1 MKLTAATVRT
11 LALPKGVSDK
21 IFFDDE
27 LPRFG
32 VRVRAGGSRTWIV
45 QYGIGGKERK
55 LPLGLVSALDP
66 SKARSLAKDVLARV
80 RLGEDPL
87 ALKHE
92 ARARAN
98 ETLGAQLPRYLAFKR
113 ASLRPRSYAQVARHL
128 TVHAKPLHNRPLA
141 TLASDRRGVAI
152 VLAKVAEASGPVE
165 ANMVRSSLSAC
176 CRWLMG
182 EGLLDGNPIIATN
195 KAAQN
200 GARKRVLSD
209 AELKRVWNG
218 LDDGRYGAIVK
229 LLVLTGLRREE
240 IGGLRW
246 DEIDLGNAVVE
257 IPASRMKANRPHVIP
272 LSGPALEI
280 LRRRPRTGDY
290 VFGRGRGF
298 QGWSARRKALDAVIG
313 GARPD
318 FVLHDLR
325 RLAST
330 VMHEKLGI
338 QPHIV
343 ERVLA
348 HVGHQR
354 GVAGTYNKAEYLA
367 ERRRAL
373 VRWADYVLAVVT
385 GEESTAQVVQL
396 MK

>member
-246 DEIDLGNAVVE
+246 DEIDLDRE
-257 IPASRMKANRPHVIP
+257 LIHLPAERCKNKRPHDQP
-272 LSGPALEI
+272 LSSAARAIIAAL
-280 LRRRPRTGDY
+280 PREGDR
-290 VFGRGRGF
+290 VFAAFGSWGRAKERLD
-298 QGWSARRKALDAVIG
+298 RKLGNDVAPW
-313 GARPD
+313 R
-318 FVLHDLR
+318 LHDLR
-325 RLAST
+325 RLVST
-330 VMHEKLGI
+330 TMHDKLGI

-343 ERVLA
+343 EHILG
-348 HVGHQR
+348 HVGHQSGTA
-354 GVAGTYNKAEYLA
+354 GVYNKADYLD

-373 VRWADYVLAVVT
+373 EKWADYVEGIVT
-385 GEESTAQVVQL
+385 GKRPAAEVVRL
-396 MK
+396 RK

>member
-218 LDDGRYGAIVK
+218 LDDDRYGAIVK

-246 DEIDLGNAVVE
+246 DEIDLDRE
-257 IPASRMKANRPHVIP
+257 LIHLPAERCKNKRSHDQP
-272 LSGPALEI
+272 LSSAALAI
-280 LRRRPRTGDY
+280 IAALPREGDK
-290 VFGRGRGF
+290 VFAAFGSWGRAKERLD
-298 QGWSARRKALDAVIG
+298 RKLGNDVAPW
-313 GARPD
+313 R
-318 FVLHDLR
+318 LHDLR
-325 RLAST
+325 RLVST
-330 VMHEKLGI
+330 TMHDKLGI

-343 ERVLA
+343 EHILG
-348 HVGHQR
+348 HVGHQGGTA
-354 GVAGTYNKAEYLA
+354 GVYNKADYLD

-373 VRWADYVLAVVT
+373 EKWADHVEGIVT
-385 GEESTAQVVQL
+385 GKRPAAQL
-396 MK
+396 LRLRK

>member
-1 MKLTAATVRT
+1 MKLTAAAVRS
-11 LALPKGVSDK
+11 LALPTGVTDK

-32 VRVRAGGSRTWIV
+32 VRMRAGGSRTWIV

-55 LPLGLVSALDP
+55 LPLGPVSALDP
-66 SKARSLAKDVLARV
+66 SKARALAKDVLARV

-92 ARARAN
+92 AAARAS

-113 ASLRPRSYAQVARHL
+113 ASLRPRSYAQVERHL
-128 TVHAKPLHNRPLA
+128 LVHAKPLHGRPLVS
-141 TLASDRRGVAI
+141 LASDRRSVAV

-218 LDDGRYGAIVK
+218 LDDDRYGAIVK

-246 DEIDLGNAVVE
+246 DEIDLDRE
-257 IPASRMKANRPHVIP
+257 LIHLPAERCKNKRPHDQP
-272 LSGPALEI
+272 LSSAARAIIAAL
-280 LRRRPRTGDY
+280 PREGDR
-290 VFGRGRGF
+290 VFAAFGSWGRAKERLD
-298 QGWSARRKALDAVIG
+298 RKLGNDVAPW
-313 GARPD
+313 R
-318 FVLHDLR
+318 LHDLR
-325 RLAST
+325 RLVST
-330 VMHEKLGI
+330 TMHDKLGI
-338 QPHIV
+338 QPHVV
-343 ERVLA
+343 ESILG
-348 HVGHQR
+348 HTGHQSGTA
-354 GVAGTYNKAEYLA
+354 GVYNKADYLD

-373 VRWADYVLAVVT
+373 EKWADHVEGIVT
-385 GEESTAQVVQL
+385 GKRPAAEVVRL
-396 MK
+396 RK

>member
-11 LALPKGVSDK
+11 LALPAGVTDK

-32 VRVRAGGSRTWIV
+32 VRMRAGGSRTWIV

-55 LPLGLVSALDP
+55 LPLGPVSALDP
-66 SKARSLAKDVLARV
+66 SKARALAKDVLARV

-92 ARARAN
+92 AAARAS

-113 ASLRPRSYAQVARHL
+113 ASLRPRSYAQVERHL
-128 TVHAKPLHNRPLA
+128 TVHAKPLHGRPLA
-141 TLASDRRGVAI
+141 TLASDRRGVAV
-152 VLAKVAEASGPVE
+152 VLAKVAETSGPVE

-218 LDDGRYGAIVK
+218 LDDDRYGAIVK

-246 DEIDLGNAVVE
+246 DEIDLDRE
-257 IPASRMKANRPHVIP
+257 LIHLPAERCKNKRPHDQP
-272 LSGPALEI
+272 LSSVARAIIAAL
-280 LRRRPRTGDY
+280 PREGDR
-290 VFGRGRGF
+290 VFAAFGSWGRAKERLD
-298 QGWSARRKALDAVIG
+298 RKLGNDVAPW
-313 GARPD
+313 R
-318 FVLHDLR
+318 LHDLR
-325 RLAST
+325 RLVST
-330 VMHEKLGI
+330 TMHDKLGI

-343 ERVLA
+343 EHILG
-348 HVGHQR
+348 HVGHQGGTA
-354 GVAGTYNKAEYLA
+354 GVYNKADYLD

-373 VRWADYVLAVVT
+373 EKWADHVEGIVT
-385 GEESTAQVVQL
+385 GKRPAAEVVRL
-396 MK
+396 RK

>member
-1 MKLTAATVRT
+1 MKLTAAAVRS
-11 LALPKGVSDK
+11 LALPTGVTDK

-32 VRVRAGGSRTWIV
+32 VRMRAGGSRTWIV

-55 LPLGLVSALDP
+55 LPLGPVSALDP

-218 LDDGRYGAIVK
+218 LSGGRYDAIVK

-246 DEIDLGNAVVE
+246 DEIDLERELIHLPAERCKNKRSHDQPLSSAALAIIAALPREGDKVFAAFGSWGRAKERLDRKLGNAVV
-257 IPASRMKANRPHVIP
+257 PWR
-272 LSGPALEI
+272 
-280 LRRRPRTGDY
+280 
-290 VFGRGRGF
+290 
-298 QGWSARRKALDAVIG
+298 
-313 GARPD
+313 
-318 FVLHDLR
+318 LHDLQI
-325 RLAST
+325 
-330 VMHEKLGI
+330 G
-338 QPHIV
+338 
-343 ERVLA
+343 
-348 HVGHQR
+348 
-354 GVAGTYNKAEYLA
+354 
-367 ERRRAL
+367 
-373 VRWADYVLAVVT
+373 
-385 GEESTAQVVQL
+385 
-396 MK
+396 

>member
-45 QYGIGGKERK
+45 QYGLGGKERK

-246 DEIDLGNAVVE
+246 DEIDLDRKL
-257 IPASRMKANRPHVIP
+257 IHQPAERCKNKRPHDQP
-272 LSGPALEI
+272 LSSAALAI
-280 LRRRPRTGDY
+280 IAALPREGDK
-290 VFGRGRGF
+290 VFAAFGSWGRAKERLD
-298 QGWSARRKALDAVIG
+298 RKLGNDVAPW
-313 GARPD
+313 R
-318 FVLHDLR
+318 LHDLR
-325 RLAST
+325 RLVST
-330 VMHEKLGI
+330 TMHDKLGI

-343 ERVLA
+343 EHILG
-348 HVGHQR
+348 HVGHQGGTA
-354 GVAGTYNKAEYLA
+354 GVYNKADYLD

-373 VRWADYVLAVVT
+373 EKWADHVEGIVT
-385 GEESTAQVVQL
+385 GKRPVAQLVRL
-396 MK
+396 RK

>member
-1 MKLTAATVRT
+1 MKLTAAAVRS
-11 LALPKGVSDK
+11 LALPTGVTDK

-32 VRVRAGGSRTWIV
+32 VRMRAGGSRTWIV

-55 LPLGLVSALDP
+55 LPLGPVSALDP
-66 SKARSLAKDVLARV
+66 SKARALAKDVLARV

-92 ARARAN
+92 AAARAS

-113 ASLRPRSYAQVARHL
+113 ASLRPRSYAQVERHL
-128 TVHAKPLHNRPLA
+128 LVHAKPLHNRPLA

-246 DEIDLGNAVVE
+246 DEIDLDRE
-257 IPASRMKANRPHVIP
+257 LIHLPAERCKNKRPHDQP
-272 LSGPALEI
+272 LSSAARAIIAAL
-280 LRRRPRTGDY
+280 PREGDQ
-290 VFGRGRGF
+290 VFAAFGSWGRAKERLD
-298 QGWSARRKALDAVIG
+298 RKLGNDVAPW
-313 GARPD
+313 R
-318 FVLHDLR
+318 LHDLR
-325 RLAST
+325 RLVST
-330 VMHEKLGI
+330 TMHDKLGI
-338 QPHIV
+338 QPHVV
-343 ERVLA
+343 ESILG
-348 HVGHQR
+348 HTGHQSGTA
-354 GVAGTYNKAEYLA
+354 GVYNKADYLD

-373 VRWADYVLAVVT
+373 EKWADHVEGIVT
-385 GEESTAQVVQL
+385 GKRPAAQLVRL
-396 MK
+396 RK

>member
-32 VRVRAGGSRTWIV
+32 VRMRTGGSRTWVV

-55 LPLGLVSALDP
+55 LPLGPVSALDP

-152 VLAKVAEASGPVE
+152 VLARVAEASGPVE

-246 DEIDLGNAVVE
+246 DEIDLDRKL
-257 IPASRMKANRPHVIP
+257 IHLPAERCKNKRPHDQP
-272 LSGPALEI
+272 LSSAARAIIAAL
-280 LRRRPRTGDY
+280 PREGDR
-290 VFGRGRGF
+290 VFAAFGSWGRAKERLD
-298 QGWSARRKALDAVIG
+298 RKLGNDVAPW
-313 GARPD
+313 R
-318 FVLHDLR
+318 LHDLR
-325 RLAST
+325 RLVST
-330 VMHEKLGI
+330 TMHDKLGI

-343 ERVLA
+343 EHILG
-348 HVGHQR
+348 HVGHQGGTA
-354 GVAGTYNKAEYLA
+354 GVYNKADYLD

-373 VRWADYVLAVVT
+373 EKWADHVEGIVT
-385 GEESTAQVVQL
+385 GKRPVAEVVRL
-396 MK
+396 RK

>member
-113 ASLRPRSYAQVARHL
+113 ASLRPRSYAQVERHL

-141 TLASDRRGVAI
+141 SLANDRRHVAV

-246 DEIDLGNAVVE
+246 DEIDLDRE
-257 IPASRMKANRPHVIP
+257 LIHLPAERCKNKRPHDQP
-272 LSGPALEI
+272 LSSAARAIIAAL
-280 LRRRPRTGDY
+280 PREGDR
-290 VFGRGRGF
+290 VFAAFGSWGRAKERLD
-298 QGWSARRKALDAVIG
+298 RKLGNDVAPW
-313 GARPD
+313 R
-318 FVLHDLR
+318 LHDLR
-325 RLAST
+325 RLVST
-330 VMHEKLGI
+330 TMHDKLGI
-338 QPHIV
+338 QPHVV
-343 ERVLA
+343 ESILG
-348 HVGHQR
+348 HTGHQSGTA
-354 GVAGTYNKAEYLA
+354 GVYNKADYLD

-373 VRWADYVLAVVT
+373 EKWADHVEGIVT
-385 GEESTAQVVQL
+385 GKRPVAEVVRL
-396 MK
+396 RK

>member
-1 MKLTAATVRT
+1 MRLTAATIKT
-11 LALPKGVSDK
+11 LTLPEGVTDK

-32 VRVRAGGSRTWIV
+32 VRVRAGGSRTWLV

-55 LPLGLVSALDP
+55 LPLGRVTALDP
-66 SKARSLAKDVLARV
+66 GKARSLAKDVLARV

-92 ARARAN
+92 AHARAS

-113 ASLRPRSYAQVARHL
+113 ASLRPRSYAQVERHL

-141 TLASDRRGVAI
+141 SLANDRRHVAV

-246 DEIDLGNAVVE
+246 DEIDLDRKL
-257 IPASRMKANRPHVIP
+257 IHLPAERCKNKRPHDQP
-272 LSGPALEI
+272 LSSAALAI
-280 LRRRPRTGDY
+280 IAALPREGDK
-290 VFGRGRGF
+290 VFAAFGSWGRAKERLD
-298 QGWSARRKALDAVIG
+298 RKLGNDVAPW
-313 GARPD
+313 R
-318 FVLHDLR
+318 LHDLR
-325 RLAST
+325 RLVST
-330 VMHEKLGI
+330 TMHDKLGI

-343 ERVLA
+343 EHILG
-348 HVGHQR
+348 HVGHQGGTA
-354 GVAGTYNKAEYLA
+354 GVYNKADYLD

-373 VRWADYVLAVVT
+373 EKWADHVEGIVT
-385 GEESTAQVVQL
+385 GKRPAAQLVRL
-396 MK
+396 RK

>member
-1 MKLTAATVRT
+1 MKLTAAAVRS
-11 LALPKGVSDK
+11 LALPTGVTDK

-32 VRVRAGGSRTWIV
+32 VRMRAGGSRTWIV

-55 LPLGLVSALDP
+55 LPLGPVSALDP
-66 SKARSLAKDVLARV
+66 SKARALAKDVLARV

-92 ARARAN
+92 AAARAS

-113 ASLRPRSYAQVARHL
+113 ASLRPRSYAQVERHL
-128 TVHAKPLHNRPLA
+128 LVHAKPLHGRPLVS
-141 TLASDRRGVAI
+141 LASDRRSVAV

-246 DEIDLGNAVVE
+246 DEIDLDRE
-257 IPASRMKANRPHVIP
+257 LIHLPAERCKNKRPHDQP
-272 LSGPALEI
+272 LSSAARAIIAAL
-280 LRRRPRTGDY
+280 PREGDR
-290 VFGRGRGF
+290 VFAAFGSWGRAKERLD
-298 QGWSARRKALDAVIG
+298 RKLGNDVAPW
-313 GARPD
+313 R
-318 FVLHDLR
+318 LHDLR
-325 RLAST
+325 RLVST
-330 VMHEKLGI
+330 TMHDKLGI

-343 ERVLA
+343 EHILG
-348 HVGHQR
+348 HVGHQGGTA
-354 GVAGTYNKAEYLA
+354 GVYNKADYLD

-373 VRWADYVLAVVT
+373 EKWADHVEGIVT
-385 GEESTAQVVQL
+385 GKRPAAQLVRL
-396 MK
+396 RK

>member
-246 DEIDLGNAVVE
+246 DEIDLDRE
-257 IPASRMKANRPHVIP
+257 LIHLPAERCKNKRPHDQP
-272 LSGPALEI
+272 LSSAALAI
-280 LRRRPRTGDY
+280 IAALPREGDK
-290 VFGRGRGF
+290 VFAAFGSWGRAKERLD
-298 QGWSARRKALDAVIG
+298 RKLGNDVAPW
-313 GARPD
+313 R
-318 FVLHDLR
+318 LHDLR
-325 RLAST
+325 RLVST
-330 VMHEKLGI
+330 TMHDKLGI

-343 ERVLA
+343 EHILG
-348 HVGHQR
+348 HVGHQGGTA
-354 GVAGTYNKAEYLA
+354 GVYNKADYLD

-373 VRWADYVLAVVT
+373 EKWADHVEGIVT
-385 GEESTAQVVQL
+385 GKRPVAEVVRL
-396 MK
+396 RK

>member
-1 MKLTAATVRT
+1 MKLTAAAVRS
-11 LALPKGVSDK
+11 LALPTGVTDK

-32 VRVRAGGSRTWIV
+32 VRMRAGGSRTWIV

-55 LPLGLVSALDP
+55 LPLGPVSALDP
-66 SKARSLAKDVLARV
+66 SKARALAKDVLARV

-92 ARARAN
+92 AAARAS

-113 ASLRPRSYAQVARHL
+113 ASLRPRSYAQVERHL
-128 TVHAKPLHNRPLA
+128 LVHAKPLHGRPLVS
-141 TLASDRRGVAI
+141 LASDRRSVAV

-218 LDDGRYGAIVK
+218 LDDDDRYGAIVK

-246 DEIDLGNAVVE
+246 DEIDLDRE
-257 IPASRMKANRPHVIP
+257 LIHLPAERCKNKRPHDQP
-272 LSGPALEI
+272 LSSAARAIIAAL
-280 LRRRPRTGDY
+280 PREGDR
-290 VFGRGRGF
+290 VFAAFGSWGRAKERLD
-298 QGWSARRKALDAVIG
+298 RKLGNDVAPW
-313 GARPD
+313 R
-318 FVLHDLR
+318 LHDLR
-325 RLAST
+325 RLVST
-330 VMHEKLGI
+330 TMHDKLGI

-343 ERVLA
+343 EHILG
-348 HVGHQR
+348 HVGHQGGTA
-354 GVAGTYNKAEYLA
+354 GVYNKADYLD

-373 VRWADYVLAVVT
+373 EKWADHVEGIVT
-385 GEESTAQVVQL
+385 GKRPAAQL
-396 MK
+396 LRLRK

>member
-1 MKLTAATVRT
+1 MKLTAAAVRS
-11 LALPKGVSDK
+11 LALPTGVTDK

-32 VRVRAGGSRTWIV
+32 VRMRAGGSRTWIV

-55 LPLGLVSALDP
+55 LPLGPVSALDP
-66 SKARSLAKDVLARV
+66 SKARALAKDVLARV

-92 ARARAN
+92 AAARAS

-113 ASLRPRSYAQVARHL
+113 ASLRSRSYAQVERHL
-128 TVHAKPLHNRPLA
+128 TVHAKPLHGRPLA
-141 TLASDRRGVAI
+141 SLVSDRRSVAV
-152 VLAKVAEASGPVE
+152 VLAKVAETSGPVE

-218 LDDGRYGAIVK
+218 LSGGRYDAIVK

-246 DEIDLGNAVVE
+246 DEIDLDRE
-257 IPASRMKANRPHVIP
+257 LIHLPAERCKNKRPHDQP
-272 LSGPALEI
+272 LSSAALAI
-280 LRRRPRTGDY
+280 IAALPREGDK
-290 VFGRGRGF
+290 VFAAFGSWGRAKERLD
-298 QGWSARRKALDAVIG
+298 RKLGNDVAPW
-313 GARPD
+313 R
-318 FVLHDLR
+318 LHDLR
-325 RLAST
+325 RLVST
-330 VMHEKLGI
+330 TMHDKLGI

-343 ERVLA
+343 EHILG
-348 HVGHQR
+348 HVGHQGGTA
-354 GVAGTYNKAEYLA
+354 GVYNKADYLD

-373 VRWADYVLAVVT
+373 EKWADHVEGIVT
-385 GEESTAQVVQL
+385 GKRPVAEVVRL
-396 MK
+396 RK

>member
-11 LALPKGVSDK
+11 LALPAGVTDK

-32 VRVRAGGSRTWIV
+32 VRMRAGGSRTWIV

-55 LPLGLVSALDP
+55 LPLGPVSALDP
-66 SKARSLAKDVLARV
+66 SKARALAKDVLARV

-92 ARARAN
+92 AAARAS

-113 ASLRPRSYAQVARHL
+113 ASLRPRSYAQVERHL
-128 TVHAKPLHNRPLA
+128 LVHAKPLHGRPLVS
-141 TLASDRRGVAI
+141 LASDRRSVAV

-218 LDDGRYGAIVK
+218 LDDDDRYGAIVK

-246 DEIDLGNAVVE
+246 DEIDLDRKL
-257 IPASRMKANRPHVIP
+257 IHLPAERCKNKRPHDQP
-272 LSGPALEI
+272 LSSAALAI
-280 LRRRPRTGDY
+280 IAALPREGDK
-290 VFGRGRGF
+290 VFAAFGSWGRAKERLD
-298 QGWSARRKALDAVIG
+298 RKLGNDVAPW
-313 GARPD
+313 R
-318 FVLHDLR
+318 LHDLR
-325 RLAST
+325 RLVST
-330 VMHEKLGI
+330 TMHDKLGI
-338 QPHIV
+338 QPHVV
-343 ERVLA
+343 ESILG
-348 HVGHQR
+348 HTGHQSGTA
-354 GVAGTYNKAEYLA
+354 GVYNKADYLD

-373 VRWADYVLAVVT
+373 EKWADYVEGIVT
-385 GEESTAQVVQL
+385 GKRPAAEVVRL
-396 MK
+396 RK

>member
-1 MKLTAATVRT
+1 MKLTAAAVRS
-11 LALPKGVSDK
+11 LALPTGVTDK

-32 VRVRAGGSRTWIV
+32 VRMRAGGSRTWIV

-55 LPLGLVSALDP
+55 LPLGPVSALDP
-66 SKARSLAKDVLARV
+66 SKARALAKDVLARV

-92 ARARAN
+92 AAARAS

-113 ASLRPRSYAQVARHL
+113 ASLRPRSYAQVERHL
-128 TVHAKPLHNRPLA
+128 LVHAKPLHGRPLVS
-141 TLASDRRGVAI
+141 LASDRRSVAV

-218 LDDGRYGAIVK
+218 LDDDRYGAIVK

-246 DEIDLGNAVVE
+246 DEIDLDRE
-257 IPASRMKANRPHVIP
+257 LIHLPAERCKNKRPHDQP
-272 LSGPALEI
+272 LSSAARAIIAAL
-280 LRRRPRTGDY
+280 PREGDR
-290 VFGRGRGF
+290 VFAAFGSWGRAKERLD
-298 QGWSARRKALDAVIG
+298 RKLGNDVAPW
-313 GARPD
+313 R
-318 FVLHDLR
+318 LHDLR
-325 RLAST
+325 RLVST
-330 VMHEKLGI
+330 TMHDKLGI

-343 ERVLA
+343 EHILG
-348 HVGHQR
+348 HVGHQGGTA
-354 GVAGTYNKAEYLA
+354 GVYNKADYLD

-373 VRWADYVLAVVT
+373 EKWADHVEGIVT
-385 GEESTAQVVQL
+385 GKRPAAQL
-396 MK
+396 LRLRK

>member
-11 LALPKGVSDK
+11 LALPAGVTDK

-32 VRVRAGGSRTWIV
+32 VRMRAGGSRTWIV

-55 LPLGLVSALDP
+55 LPLGPVSALDP
-66 SKARSLAKDVLARV
+66 SKARALAKDVLARV

-92 ARARAN
+92 AAARAS

-113 ASLRPRSYAQVARHL
+113 ASLRPRSYAQVERHL
-128 TVHAKPLHNRPLA
+128 TVHAKPLHGRPLA
-141 TLASDRRGVAI
+141 SLVSDRRSVAV
-152 VLAKVAEASGPVE
+152 VLAKVAETSGPVE

-209 AELKRVWNG
+209 AELKRVWTG
-218 LDDGRYGAIVK
+218 LDNDRYGAIVK

-246 DEIDLGNAVVE
+246 DEIDLDRE
-257 IPASRMKANRPHVIP
+257 LIHLPAERCKNKRSHDQP
-272 LSGPALEI
+272 LSSAALAI
-280 LRRRPRTGDY
+280 IAALPREGDK
-290 VFGRGRGF
+290 VFAAFGSWGRAKERLD
-298 QGWSARRKALDAVIG
+298 RKLGNDVAPW
-313 GARPD
+313 R
-318 FVLHDLR
+318 LHDLR
-325 RLAST
+325 RLVST
-330 VMHEKLGI
+330 TMHDKLGI

-343 ERVLA
+343 EHILG
-348 HVGHQR
+348 HVGHQGGTA
-354 GVAGTYNKAEYLA
+354 GVYNKADYLD

-373 VRWADYVLAVVT
+373 EKWADHVEGIVT
-385 GEESTAQVVQL
+385 GKRPAAQL
-396 MK
+396 LRLRK

>member
-1 MKLTAATVRT
+1 MKLTTATVKA
-11 LALPKGVSDK
+11 LALPAGVTDK

-32 VRVRAGGSRTWIV
+32 VRMRAGGSRTWVV

-55 LPLGLVSALDP
+55 LPLGPVSALDP

-218 LDDGRYGAIVK
+218 LDDDRYGAIVK

-246 DEIDLGNAVVE
+246 DEIDLDRKL
-257 IPASRMKANRPHVIP
+257 IHLPAERCKNKRPHDQP
-272 LSGPALEI
+272 LSSAALAI
-280 LRRRPRTGDY
+280 IAALPREGDK
-290 VFGRGRGF
+290 VFAAFGSWGRAKERLD
-298 QGWSARRKALDAVIG
+298 RKLGNDVAPW
-313 GARPD
+313 R
-318 FVLHDLR
+318 LHDLR
-325 RLAST
+325 RLVST
-330 VMHEKLGI
+330 TMHDKLGI

-343 ERVLA
+343 EHILG
-348 HVGHQR
+348 HVGHQGGTA
-354 GVAGTYNKAEYLA
+354 GVYNKADYLD

-373 VRWADYVLAVVT
+373 EKWADHVEGIVT
-385 GEESTAQVVQL
+385 GKRPAAEVVRL
-396 MK
+396 RK

>member
-1 MKLTAATVRT
+1 MRLTAATIKT
-11 LALPKGVSDK
+11 LTLPEGVTDK

-32 VRVRAGGSRTWIV
+32 VRVRAGGSRTWLV
-45 QYGIGGKERK
+45 QYAIGGKERK
-55 LPLGLVSALDP
+55 LPLGRVTALDP

-87 ALKHE
+87 ALKREAH
-92 ARARAN
+92 ARAS
-98 ETLGAQLPRYLAFKR
+98 ETLGAQLLRYLAFKQ
-113 ASLRPRSYAQVARHL
+113 ASLRPRSYAQVERHL

-141 TLASDRRGVAI
+141 SLASDRRGVAI

-209 AELKRVWNG
+209 AELKRVWTE
-218 LDDGRYGAIVK
+218 LDDDRYGAIVK

-246 DEIDLGNAVVE
+246 DEIDLDRELIHLPAERCKNKRPHDQPLSSAAFAIIAALPREGDKVFAAFGSWGRAKERLDRKLGNAVA
-257 IPASRMKANRPHVIP
+257 PWR
-272 LSGPALEI
+272 
-280 LRRRPRTGDY
+280 
-290 VFGRGRGF
+290 
-298 QGWSARRKALDAVIG
+298 
-313 GARPD
+313 
-318 FVLHDLR
+318 LHDLR
-325 RLAST
+325 RLVST
-330 VMHEKLGI
+330 TMHDKLGI

-343 ERVLA
+343 EHILG
-348 HVGHQR
+348 HVGHQSGTA
-354 GVAGTYNKAEYLA
+354 GVYNKADYLD

-373 VRWADYVLAVVT
+373 EKWADYVEGIVT
-385 GEESTAQVVQL
+385 GKRPAAEVVRL
-396 MK
+396 RK

>member
-11 LALPKGVSDK
+11 LALPAGVTDK

-32 VRVRAGGSRTWIV
+32 VRMRAGGSRTWIV

-55 LPLGLVSALDP
+55 LPLGPVSALDP
-66 SKARSLAKDVLARV
+66 SKARALAKDVLARV

-92 ARARAN
+92 AAARAS

-113 ASLRPRSYAQVARHL
+113 ASLRPRSYAQVERHL
-128 TVHAKPLHNRPLA
+128 TVHAKPLHGRPLA
-141 TLASDRRGVAI
+141 SLVSDRRSVAV
-152 VLAKVAEASGPVE
+152 VLAKVAETSGPVE

-218 LDDGRYGAIVK
+218 LSGGRYDAIVK

-246 DEIDLGNAVVE
+246 DEIDLDRE
-257 IPASRMKANRPHVIP
+257 LIHLPAERCKNKRSHDQP
-272 LSGPALEI
+272 LSSAALAI
-280 LRRRPRTGDY
+280 IAALPREGDK
-290 VFGRGRGF
+290 VFAAFGSWGRAKERLD
-298 QGWSARRKALDAVIG
+298 RKLGNDVAPW
-313 GARPD
+313 R
-318 FVLHDLR
+318 LHDLR
-325 RLAST
+325 RLVST
-330 VMHEKLGI
+330 TMHDKLGI

-343 ERVLA
+343 EHILG
-348 HVGHQR
+348 HVGHQGGTA
-354 GVAGTYNKAEYLA
+354 GVYNKADYLD

-373 VRWADYVLAVVT
+373 EKWADHVEGIVT
-385 GEESTAQVVQL
+385 GKRPAAEVVRL
-396 MK
+396 RK

>member
-1 MKLTAATVRT
+1 MKLTAAAVRS
-11 LALPKGVSDK
+11 LALPTGVTDK

-32 VRVRAGGSRTWIV
+32 VRMRAGGSRTWIV

-55 LPLGLVSALDP
+55 LPLGPVSALDP
-66 SKARSLAKDVLARV
+66 SKARALAKDVLARV

-92 ARARAN
+92 AAARAS

-113 ASLRPRSYAQVARHL
+113 ASLRPRSYAQVERHL
-128 TVHAKPLHNRPLA
+128 LVHAKPLHGRPLVS
-141 TLASDRRGVAI
+141 LASDRRSVAV

-246 DEIDLGNAVVE
+246 DEIDLDRKL
-257 IPASRMKANRPHVIP
+257 IHLPAERCKNKRPHDQP
-272 LSGPALEI
+272 LSSAARAIIAAL
-280 LRRRPRTGDY
+280 PREGDQ
-290 VFGRGRGF
+290 VFAAFGSWGRAKERLD
-298 QGWSARRKALDAVIG
+298 RKLGNDVAPW
-313 GARPD
+313 R
-318 FVLHDLR
+318 LHDLR
-325 RLAST
+325 RLVST
-330 VMHEKLGI
+330 TMHDKLGI

-343 ERVLA
+343 EHILG
-348 HVGHQR
+348 HVGHQGGTA
-354 GVAGTYNKAEYLA
+354 GVYNKADYLD

-373 VRWADYVLAVVT
+373 EKWADHVEGIVT
-385 GEESTAQVVQL
+385 GKRPAAEVVRL
-396 MK
+396 RK

>member
-32 VRVRAGGSRTWIV
+32 VRVRAGGSRTWLV
-45 QYGIGGKERK
+45 QYAIGGKERK
-55 LPLGLVSALDP
+55 LPLGRVTALDP

-141 TLASDRRGVAI
+141 SLASDRRGVAI

-218 LDDGRYGAIVK
+218 LSGGRYDAIVK

-246 DEIDLGNAVVE
+246 DEIDLDRE
-257 IPASRMKANRPHVIP
+257 LIHLPAERCKNKRPHDQP
-272 LSGPALEI
+272 LSSAALAI
-280 LRRRPRTGDY
+280 IAALPREGDK
-290 VFGRGRGF
+290 VFAAFGSWGRAKERLD
-298 QGWSARRKALDAVIG
+298 RKLGNDVAPW
-313 GARPD
+313 R
-318 FVLHDLR
+318 LHDLR
-325 RLAST
+325 RLVST
-330 VMHEKLGI
+330 TMHDKLGI

-343 ERVLA
+343 EHILG
-348 HVGHQR
+348 HVGHQGGTA
-354 GVAGTYNKAEYLA
+354 GVYNKADYLD

-373 VRWADYVLAVVT
+373 EKWADHIEGIVT
-385 GEESTAQVVQL
+385 GKRPAAQLVRL
-396 MK
+396 RK

>member
-246 DEIDLGNAVVE
+246 DEIDLDRKL
-257 IPASRMKANRPHVIP
+257 IHLPAERCKNKRPHDQP
-272 LSGPALEI
+272 LSSAARAIIAAL
-280 LRRRPRTGDY
+280 PREGDR
-290 VFGRGRGF
+290 VFAAFGSWGRAKERLD
-298 QGWSARRKALDAVIG
+298 RKLGNDVAPW
-313 GARPD
+313 R
-318 FVLHDLR
+318 LHDLR
-325 RLAST
+325 RLVST
-330 VMHEKLGI
+330 TMHDKLGI
-338 QPHIV
+338 QPHVV
-343 ERVLA
+343 ESILG
-348 HVGHQR
+348 HTGHQSGTA
-354 GVAGTYNKAEYLA
+354 GVYNKADYLD

-373 VRWADYVLAVVT
+373 EKWADHVEGIVT
-385 GEESTAQVVQL
+385 GKRPVAEVVRL
-396 MK
+396 RE

>member
-240 IGGLRW
+240 NGGLRW
-246 DEIDLGNAVVE
+246 DEIDLDRKL
-257 IPASRMKANRPHVIP
+257 IHLPAERCKNKRPHDQP
-272 LSGPALEI
+272 LSSAALAI
-280 LRRRPRTGDY
+280 IAALPREGDK
-290 VFGRGRGF
+290 VFAAFGSWGRAKERLD
-298 QGWSARRKALDAVIG
+298 RKLGNDVAPW
-313 GARPD
+313 R
-318 FVLHDLR
+318 LHDLR
-325 RLAST
+325 RLVST
-330 VMHEKLGI
+330 TMHDKLGI

-343 ERVLA
+343 EHILG
-348 HVGHQR
+348 HVGHQGGTA
-354 GVAGTYNKAEYLA
+354 GVYNKADYLD

-373 VRWADYVLAVVT
+373 EKWADHVEGIVT
-385 GEESTAQVVQL
+385 GKRPAAQL
-396 MK
+396 LRLRK

>member
-218 LDDGRYGAIVK
+218 LDDDRYGAIVK

-246 DEIDLGNAVVE
+246 DEIDLDRKL
-257 IPASRMKANRPHVIP
+257 IHLPAERCKNKRPHDQP
-272 LSGPALEI
+272 LSSAARAIIAAL
-280 LRRRPRTGDY
+280 PREGDR
-290 VFGRGRGF
+290 VFAAFGSWGRAKERLD
-298 QGWSARRKALDAVIG
+298 RKLGNDVAPW
-313 GARPD
+313 R
-318 FVLHDLR
+318 LHDLR
-325 RLAST
+325 RLVST
-330 VMHEKLGI
+330 TMHDKLGI

-343 ERVLA
+343 EHILG
-348 HVGHQR
+348 HVGHQGGTA
-354 GVAGTYNKAEYLA
+354 GVYNKADYLD

-373 VRWADYVLAVVT
+373 EKWADHVEGIVT
-385 GEESTAQVVQL
+385 GKRPAAQL
-396 MK
+396 LRLRK

>member
-1 MKLTAATVRT
+1 MKLTAAAVRS
-11 LALPKGVSDK
+11 LALPTGVTDK

-32 VRVRAGGSRTWIV
+32 VRMRAGGSRTWIV

-55 LPLGLVSALDP
+55 LPLGPVSALDP
-66 SKARSLAKDVLARV
+66 SKARALAKDVLARV

-92 ARARAN
+92 AAARAS

-113 ASLRPRSYAQVARHL
+113 ASLRPRSYAQVERHL
-128 TVHAKPLHNRPLA
+128 LVHAKPLHGRPLVS
-141 TLASDRRGVAI
+141 LASDRRSVAV

-218 LDDGRYGAIVK
+218 LDDDRYGAIVK

-246 DEIDLGNAVVE
+246 DEIDLDRE
-257 IPASRMKANRPHVIP
+257 LIHLPAERCKNKRPHDQP
-272 LSGPALEI
+272 LSSAARAIIAAL
-280 LRRRPRTGDY
+280 PREGDR
-290 VFGRGRGF
+290 VFAAFGSWGRAKERLD
-298 QGWSARRKALDAVIG
+298 RKLGNDVAPW
-313 GARPD
+313 R
-318 FVLHDLR
+318 LHDLR
-325 RLAST
+325 RLVST
-330 VMHEKLGI
+330 TMHDKLGI
-338 QPHIV
+338 QPHVV
-343 ERVLA
+343 ESILG
-348 HVGHQR
+348 HTGHQSGTA
-354 GVAGTYNKAEYLA
+354 GVYNKADYLD

-373 VRWADYVLAVVT
+373 EKWADHVEGIVT
-385 GEESTAQVVQL
+385 GKRPVAEVVRL
-396 MK
+396 RK

>member
-11 LALPKGVSDK
+11 LALPAGVTDK

-32 VRVRAGGSRTWIV
+32 VRMRAGGSRTWIV

-55 LPLGLVSALDP
+55 LPLGPVSALDP
-66 SKARSLAKDVLARV
+66 SKARALAKDVLARV

-92 ARARAN
+92 AAARAS

-113 ASLRPRSYAQVARHL
+113 ASLRPRSYAQVERHL
-128 TVHAKPLHNRPLA
+128 LVHAKPLHGRPLVS
-141 TLASDRRGVAI
+141 LASDRRSVAV

-218 LDDGRYGAIVK
+218 LDDDRYGAIVK

-246 DEIDLGNAVVE
+246 DEIDLDRE
-257 IPASRMKANRPHVIP
+257 LIHLPAERCKNKRPHDQP
-272 LSGPALEI
+272 LSSAARAIIAAL
-280 LRRRPRTGDY
+280 PREGDR
-290 VFGRGRGF
+290 VFAAFGSWGRAKERLD
-298 QGWSARRKALDAVIG
+298 RKLGNDVAPW
-313 GARPD
+313 R
-318 FVLHDLR
+318 LHDLR
-325 RLAST
+325 RLVST
-330 VMHEKLGI
+330 TMHDKLGI
-338 QPHIV
+338 QPHVV
-343 ERVLA
+343 ESILG
-348 HVGHQR
+348 HTGHQSGTA
-354 GVAGTYNKAEYLA
+354 GVYNKADYLD

-373 VRWADYVLAVVT
+373 EKWADHVEGIVT
-385 GEESTAQVVQL
+385 GKRPVAEVVRL
-396 MK
+396 RK